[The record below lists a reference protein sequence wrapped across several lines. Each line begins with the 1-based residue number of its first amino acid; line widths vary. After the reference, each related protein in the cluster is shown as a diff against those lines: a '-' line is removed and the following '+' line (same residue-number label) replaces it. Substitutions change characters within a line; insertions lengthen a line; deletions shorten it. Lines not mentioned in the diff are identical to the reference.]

1 MCILYLEG
9 EILNMIYARTILK
22 SIITSTEEYP
32 VTLITGARQ
41 VGKST
46 VVSYFETKGYKYI
59 SFDDTEL
66 LKKAKENP
74 KKFIEEQGFPIIIDE
89 IQRAKE
95 LFIEIENIVN
105 KTRREKGTLA
115 ANGMYILT
123 GSQKFHLMKGVS
135 ESLSGR
141 VGIIEMEPL
150 SQAEIRNWK
159 EQPFIVDLEQ
169 LSNKVDD
176 RYLSDDDL
184 YLSIVRGFYPARWE
198 IEGKPINNYYSN
210 YLRTFIERDVRELI
224 NIKDL
229 NKFENFIKVL
239 ASTTGEELNINN
251 ISKIVGIDNK
261 TVESW
266 LSILIVSNIIT
277 ILEPYYEDSI
287 NKRIVKTKKI
297 YFNDTGFACYLIGI
311 DSPKALK
318 LSSFK
323 GRIFETY
330 IHNEIR
336 KSFKNNMIDVQMFYY
351 RDNNQNEIDF
361 ILLKDG
367 NLYLIEAKSGK
378 QYGID
383 DVKAFKQLENT
394 KYNIAGKC
402 ILCCSNEMYKISSQI
417 YAFPI
422 KCI

>member
-1 MCILYLEG
+1 
-9 EILNMIYARTILK
+9 MIYARTILK

-95 LFIEIENIVN
+95 LFIEIENVVN

-150 SQAEIRNWK
+150 SQAEIRNWT

-229 NKFENFIKVL
+229 NKLENFIKVL

-277 ILEPYYEDSI
+277 MLEPYYEDSI
-287 NKRIVKTKKI
+287 NKRIVKAKKI

-336 KSFKNNMIDVQMFYY
+336 KSFKNNMVDVQMFYY

-367 NLYLIEAKSGK
+367 NIYLIEAKAGK
-378 QYGID
+378 QYGIE

-402 ILCCSNEMYKISSQI
+402 ILCCANEMYKISSQI

-422 KCI
+422 RCI

>member
-1 MCILYLEG
+1 
-9 EILNMIYARTILK
+9 MIYARTILK
-22 SIITSTEEYP
+22 SIIASTEEYP

-66 LKKAKENP
+66 LTKAKENP

-95 LFIEIENIVN
+95 LFIEIENVVN
-105 KTRREKGTLA
+105 KTRRAKGTLA

-123 GSQKFHLMKGVS
+123 GSQKFHLMKGIS

-150 SQAEIRNWK
+150 SQAEIRNWT

-169 LSNKVDD
+169 LSNKTDG

-198 IEGKPINNYYSN
+198 IEGKPINNYYFN

-261 TVESW
+261 TVDSW

-318 LSSFK
+318 LSAFK

-330 IHNEIR
+330 IHNEIM

-367 NLYLIEAKSGK
+367 NLYLVEAKAGK

-402 ILCCSNEMYKISSQI
+402 ILCCANEMYKISSQI

-422 KCI
+422 RCI